1 MSRLRLPK
9 MPTLIAE
16 AATLL
21 SGQMLAQVITVAAYF
36 ILTRIYTPDDYC
48 LFNIFYSYIEVL
60 VIVSTCKYEVAVVA
74 ADSDAEARQVSRGA
88 LTINTAVSLLL
99 LTVALALVLTH
110 SLPGNFS
117 QLGPIAL
124 LIPPMVFFCGT
135 SRIYSFL
142 FNRAHRYRQIAL
154 SETVNAASGS
164 LLKILFGLL
173 RMHTSG
179 MPLGTVIGQMAANIN
194 YRLRLKRLPFMQ
206 GTAPAAVTAKQ
217 ALLKHRNYPLYVAPK
232 DLLTSFSANL
242 PFLWLA
248 LYFQQAEVGLFGLAL
263 TFTFR
268 PANIL
273 NGAFERALYAR
284 VAERVRQQQS
294 VGHTIRRFLLILNA
308 IAIPAAI
315 AAWFVA
321 EPLFTFL
328 FGSQWVG
335 TGIYVQALLPW
346 ILVMLSTMSLM
357 FIPNVFGTQRTE
369 FLFGLVLLALRI
381 AACLAGLHAGSFI
394 LAIRLFAAA
403 SAAVCLALLV
413 WYLWQVRRYERSL
426 R

>member
-1 MSRLRLPK
+1 
-9 MPTLIAE
+9 
-16 AATLL
+16 
-21 SGQMLAQVITVAAYF
+21 
-36 ILTRIYTPDDYC
+36 
-48 LFNIFYSYIEVL
+48 
-60 VIVSTCKYEVAVVA
+60 
-74 ADSDAEARQVSRGA
+74 
-88 LTINTAVSLLL
+88 
-99 LTVALALVLTH
+99 
-110 SLPGNFS
+110 
-117 QLGPIAL
+117 
-124 LIPPMVFFCGT
+124 
-135 SRIYSFL
+135 
-142 FNRAHRYRQIAL
+142 
-154 SETVNAASGS
+154 
-164 LLKILFGLL
+164 
-173 RMHTSG
+173 
-179 MPLGTVIGQMAANIN
+179 MAANIN
-194 YRLRLKRLPFMQ
+194 YRLRLKQLPFMQ

-284 VAERVRQQQS
+284 VAERVRQRQS
-294 VGHTIRRFLLILNA
+294 IARTIRRFLLILNA

-369 FLFGLVLLALRI
+369 FLFGLV
-381 AACLAGLHAGSFI
+381 AG
-394 LAIRLFAAA
+394 R
-403 SAAVCLALLV
+403 
-413 WYLWQVRRYERSL
+413 
-426 R
+426 